1 MKTIAFFG
9 HRQIFNQEVVEE
21 RLMKTLQGLMLQG
34 DIKLLIGCHGDFDN
48 IALSTSLSCNKSSNN
63 NIKIVLC

>member
-48 IALSTSLSCNKSSNN
+48 IALSMSLSCNNSL
-63 NIKIVLC
+63 LC